1 MKEQEQNVSEL
12 KTEIQRLKTTGTE
25 KKVST
30 NRIQELEEEIRRLK
44 EDLQKEAEE
53 KKDILTEKAQLEKE
67 NEEVGDV
74 DLVHQFFSYWFSRY
88 QIKKILFFTEAKNY
102 EFYHRESTAR
112 ERKRG
117 GWRHG
122 L

>member
-1 MKEQEQNVSEL
+1 MNF
-12 KTEIQRLKTTGTE
+12 I
-25 KKVST
+25 
-30 NRIQELEEEIRRLK
+30 
-44 EDLQKEAEE
+44 
-53 KKDILTEKAQLEKE
+53 TEKAQLEKE
-67 NEEVGDV
+67 NEEVGDM

-88 QIKKILFFTEAKNY
+88 QIKKILLFFTEAKNY